1 MKQYETPILRVEYIN
16 LKMLTDDDTG
26 VSLSGELDLDTVLQE

>member
-16 LKMLTDDDTG
+16 LKMLTGDDTG